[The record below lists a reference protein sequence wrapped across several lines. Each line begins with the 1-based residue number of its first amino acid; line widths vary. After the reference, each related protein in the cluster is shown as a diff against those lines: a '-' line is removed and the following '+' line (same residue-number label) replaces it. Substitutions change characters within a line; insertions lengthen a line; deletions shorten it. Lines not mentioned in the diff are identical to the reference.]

1 MSYVYMQKQP
11 PRKLSPEEKDSLSRK
26 YKIGKYR
33 EWVFDEKRLQ
43 EITETYESG
52 HKAGMF
58 KAGVNYVRKNYPEYK
73 HLSDQE
79 LIDKEIYK
87 LLWIDIGKRKALKNL
102 EEKEEQEEI
111 DKDLGE
117 FLD

>member
-1 MSYVYMQKQP
+1 MQKQP
-11 PRKLSPEEKDSLSRK
+11 QKKLSPEEKDRLRRK

-33 EWVFDEKRLQ
+33 EWVFDEKRLK

-52 HKAGMF
+52 HKRGMI
-58 KAGVNYVRKNYPEYK
+58 KAGINYVRKNYPEYK

-79 LIDKEIYK
+79 LFEKDIYK
-87 LLWIDIGKRKALKNL
+87 LLWIDSGKRKASRNL
-102 EEKEEQEEI
+102 LEKEEQEEM
-111 DKDLGE
+111 DKDLEE